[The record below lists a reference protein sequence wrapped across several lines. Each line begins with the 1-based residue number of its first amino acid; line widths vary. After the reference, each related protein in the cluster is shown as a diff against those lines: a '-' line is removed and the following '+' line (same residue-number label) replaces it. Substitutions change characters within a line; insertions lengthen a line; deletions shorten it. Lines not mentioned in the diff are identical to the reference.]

1 MKPIQ
6 LGVLILCL
14 CSTVRL
20 HAQSSR
26 LSVSGKITDSL
37 SNQNLSFATVLLF
50 TDTTRQAIQADQDG
64 NYTFENLKS
73 GTYSLQVLY
82 LGYREKNVGPF
93 QLAAQSL
100 SMPVSMVTATYSLH
114 GTQVTALKPIIEQTP
129 GKMIIHVSESPLAT
143 GNTLEEILRRSPGVR
158 LDDDGNLSLDN
169 KKAMVYINDRPTYF
183 SASILKNLLLSTA
196 GNAVEKIELIAN
208 PTVKYDAAATAV
220 INIRMKKTG
229 AAGINGSLNLSGGGG
244 RYARYTSGGDLNY
257 RNNKLNIY
265 GNYNYQRN
273 EQYYGNT
280 TNRILLPDYIDESNY
295 EVRKKDIHN
304 ANAGISY
311 STGKNSIGL
320 DLKGNFASRDRN
332 TQDQTMFR
340 SAPAAQFDSLLNL
353 HTVGKANFNNYAANL
368 FYQHIFD
375 STGTQ
380 LSINGDYYR
389 YDQQWSDHFRTS
401 FLDNEMKIFQL
412 PYVIRNTSP
421 VSVYIR
427 SAAADFSRP
436 TKVGVFEA
444 GLKTVHVKTD
454 SDIRWETRQDDE
466 SWAVDASRTN
476 HFIYNEQVNAGYL
489 NYHHQLKKWTVQAGL
504 RVENTHVTGNSITL
518 AQAFK
523 KNYTGIYP
531 GASLQ
536 YLLSPSHRLG
546 LSVRRSLERPQ
557 YEYVNPFLVFRS
569 KYYYFRGN
577 PDLNP
582 QQTTSVDLSYTFKQ
596 HLFATLTFA
605 RTNDYITGVYE
616 SAADKVLII
625 TFKNVQ
631 HQDLYNLNVT
641 YSKAVTK
648 YWTMMHS
655 VQLFLID
662 YNYLNL
668 PLSTSKPGVYA
679 MSSNTFSIP
688 KLFTLEVSGIYS
700 SRSNT
705 GLSNLSSYWM
715 LNAGIQRNI
724 LKNRATIKASVNDIF
739 KGQHYTIASIYQQV
753 DIRQHFSFDSRFA
766 MLSFVYHFG
775 NNKIKPRTE
784 RQTGIEKEKKRV
796 QAN

>member
-20 HAQSSR
+20 HAQSTR

-50 TDTTRQAIQADQDG
+50 KDTTRQAIQADQDG
-64 NYTFENLKS
+64 NYTFENLKP

-93 QLAAQSL
+93 QLAKQSL
-100 SMPVSMVTATYSLH
+100 SIPVPIVPATHTLQ
-114 GTQVTALKPIIEQTP
+114 GTQVTALKPIIEQTS
-129 GKMIIHVSESPLAT
+129 GKMIIHVSESPLAA
-143 GNTLEEILRRSPGVR
+143 GNTLEEILRRSPGVK
-158 LDDDGNLSLDN
+158 LDDDGNLTLDN
-169 KKAMVYINDRPTYF
+169 KKVMVYINDRPTYF
-183 SASILKNLLLSTA
+183 TASVLRNLFLSTA
-196 GNAVEKIELIAN
+196 GNAVDKIELITN

-244 RYARYTSGGDLNY
+244 RYARYTGGGDLNY
-257 RNNKLNIY
+257 RKDRLNIY

-273 EQYYGNT
+273 EQYYENI
-280 TNRILLPDYIDESNY
+280 TNRKLLPDYIDESNY

-311 STGKNSIGL
+311 STAKHTIGL
-320 DLKGNFASRDRN
+320 DLKGNFASRNRN
-332 TQDQTMFR
+332 AQDQTLFR
-340 SAPAAQFDSLLNL
+340 SAPAADFDSLLSL
-353 HTVGKANFNNYAANL
+353 HTVGNADFNNYAANL
-368 FYQHIFD
+368 FYQHNFD

-389 YDQQWSDHFRTS
+389 YDQQWSDHFSTS
-401 FLDNEMKIFQL
+401 FLDDEMKMFQL

-427 SAAADFSRP
+427 SASADLTRP
-436 TKVGVFEA
+436 TRVGVFEA
-444 GLKTVHVKTD
+444 GLKTVFVKTD

-466 SWAVDASRTN
+466 TWAVDVGKTN
-476 HFIYNEQVNAGYL
+476 HFIYNENVNAGYL
-489 NYHHQLKKWTVQAGL
+489 NYHNQFKKWTVQAGL

-518 AQAFK
+518 AQAFT

-536 YLLSPSHRLG
+536 YLLSPAHRLG

-577 PDLNP
+577 PNLDP
-582 QQTTSVDLSYTFKQ
+582 QNTTSVDLSYTFRQ
-596 HLFATLTFA
+596 NFFATLTFA

-631 HQDLYNLNVT
+631 HQDLYNLNLT

-648 YWTMMHS
+648 YWNMMNA

-688 KLFTLEVSGIYS
+688 KLFTLEVSGVYS

-705 GLSNLSSYWM
+705 GLSNLSSYWT
-715 LNAGIQRNI
+715 LNAGVQRNI

-739 KGQHYTIASIYQQV
+739 KGQQYTIESIYQQV
-753 DIRQHFSFDSRFA
+753 DIRQRFIVDSRYA

-775 NNKIKPRTE
+775 NNKIRPRTE